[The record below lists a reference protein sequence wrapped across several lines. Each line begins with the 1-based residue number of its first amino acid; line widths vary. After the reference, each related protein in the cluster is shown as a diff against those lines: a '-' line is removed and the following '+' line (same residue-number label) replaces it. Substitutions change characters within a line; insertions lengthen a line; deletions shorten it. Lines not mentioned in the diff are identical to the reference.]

1 MIPSAVTNQSARTI
15 WSLPRDSRR
24 QSEKVAIPKPRI
36 ESPQSTRKMRRLRI
50 RSTKGDII
58 SQRPKPHLTTSNVS
72 NKHTSFMEF
81 SENANASRTKS
92 LLLVRVIFK
101 VFPALL
107 YYRKRHAIV
116 YIEYDSVL

>member
-36 ESPQSTRKMRRLRI
+36 ESPQSTRKMRRLRS

-58 SQRPKPHLTTSNVS
+58 SQRPKATFDHI
-72 NKHTSFMEF
+72 KRFKQHTSFLEF
-81 SENANASRTKS
+81 SKNANASRTKS

-107 YYRKRHAIV
+107 YYRKRHATV
-116 YIEYDSVL
+116 YIEYDNVL